1 MRQHRVWMCL
11 GFVALGSAAPLSAQ
25 TVTAFK
31 TGERMT
37 GMTKQCFY
45 EALGSTYAQTV
56 QSIELCPLNLEVRL
70 SPSRSPRVPN
80 PPSPPR
86 PQTITAF
93 KTGEQVTGTTKQC
106 LYTALGGTYTRTVR
120 SFELCPLSIKVSP

>member
-1 MRQHRVWMCL
+1 
-11 GFVALGSAAPLSAQ
+11 
-25 TVTAFK
+25 
-31 TGERMT
+31 
-37 GMTKQCFY
+37 MTKQCFY